1 MESSLIKNEQF
12 LKILKEKLS
21 HGNKKSIH
29 LNVLPERSATRI
41 DLLDLNCIRKDSA
54 DKFMKSLLSKKQFKI
69 ELSLDEDLD
78 INTLDEKTQKKLFV
92 TIRRLKSI
100 CKQNTDYNLEHG
112 IQPFGFGFPIIYKRD
127 RNDPKNIIK
136 APLLIWSLEIIE
148 DRKFTNKWIIKREED
163 FPVCFNDVLLTH
175 IEKDEN
181 IRIERLDAN
190 YLEDS
195 IIDLN
200 ELVEISNDLLQRF
213 GSIVEKNQIELK
225 LNQFVESTYY
235 SQKEELITTKPALI
249 GAGVFGLYIN
259 QKQSI
264 IQDINLL
271 IEESSDSDQDV
282 LLNENF
288 KINPFC
294 SVDTDPT
301 QQRILSNLS
310 NNSRFIVHGPPGT
323 GKSQSITA
331 VITNALSNKAKCLVV
346 CEKRTALDVI
356 YKNLSDVGL
365 EKLCGVVEDTTKD
378 RRKIVDKARETIDK
392 LRQTI
397 YYYTPYNFDENEYTN
412 LLDKTKTHIKTDHD
426 FHNFLSKKIIG
437 NKTWSEVVGGFLKN
451 ETNPNYKEI
460 DDKLNYSDFS
470 FSDKE
475 YYELLVIIEKSVSLL
490 RNYSPLNHP
499 FGLFDFDY
507 FKDRSIVDIKM
518 VFDRIIPELRQ
529 EINHLI
535 LKNTEIRNECGKSLN
550 TQYQQFYEEI
560 TSIITETDKLWKDNL
575 NKKFFSKYTRINR
588 LLLSV
593 LGIIA
598 PSITKTKKDQKRLN
612 FLIEKLRSLVQNCI
626 FCKFSIDQEYFSIT
640 NSQKLIPLIQ
650 SPLEDWFNQL
660 HDIIQ
665 REIDKLSEGSNQTIE
680 IANRV
685 NEYLSSYSVAIDKIN
700 YTHIFKPIDY
710 KPELYQVEAQ
720 LSAIKQELLAITEKK
735 EDVNSY
741 LIWERFLRT
750 FPEHYQKLL
759 VIISNYDLSIIQK
772 LFKSWYFNH
781 ILNKNFIND
790 LTTPENSIQNIYECL
805 DSLKKE
811 TTKKALSYWQEKR
824 IKSIY
829 QFDNNH
835 PYSAKQLYSKTNH
848 NHEKKTLRQI
858 IEQDFIL
865 FTDLFPVLLV
875 NPSVCSSLFE
885 LKENL
890 FDIVIFDE
898 ASQLRIEDTFCALI
912 RGKIRIIAGDE
923 HQMPPSSYFTSADFS
938 IDSEEETIEVI
949 PIEEQLHH
957 DAVQDLANKESL
969 LQFASD
975 LKYEDIYL
983 DIHYRSRHP
992 LLIDFSNAAFYGN
1005 RLSPLPA
1012 KIDYKPIRFINVNGV
1027 YENQTNNSEAKQ
1039 VIDILRKHISP
1050 KPDGNYPSIGIAT
1063 FNIYQRNLII
1073 DEIKKESNADVD
1085 FGKKIDLLYEKGL
1098 FIKNLENIQ
1107 GDEKDIIIISTTFGK
1122 NYKKEFFERFG
1133 PLNISTKGHRL
1144 LNVIITRAKYKV
1156 YVCTSFPMEKIQKY
1170 REFLLNSGNIGRGV
1184 LYAYLAYAKAIED
1197 GDITKIKV
1205 ILDQLY
1211 ENCTAKQSLENYQSF
1226 YGTESPFEE
1235 EVVNLLIKNGV
1246 PETRIGLQYQC
1257 GGFRIDFVIKS
1268 KQNSKPVIAIECDG
1282 ATYHSSNEAYLWDV
1296 FRQKQLEEYGFRF
1309 YRIWS
1314 TDWWLSPDKEI
1325 QKILK
1330 FIQDFDLHEFVRTE
1344 SLNDFNLI
1352 DHQIEKIEYSDLSI
1366 TKASTV
1372 LIQNL
1377 KSNKQIKLR
1386 FTNIPQTKLFVQEGI
1401 QIIYDQAPIAHALIG
1416 KTVGDVCEIE
1426 YSGELFKI
1434 LDISEN

>member
-1 MESSLIKNEQF
+1 MESSLIRNDQF

-41 DLLDLNCIRKDSA
+41 DLLDLNWIRKDSSE
-54 DKFMKSLLSKKQFKI
+54 KFMKSLLSKKQFKL
-69 ELSLDEDLD
+69 EFSLDEDLD
-78 INTLDEKTQKKLFV
+78 INTLDEKTQKKLLV

-148 DRKFTNKWIIKREED
+148 DRKFTNKWIIKRDED
-163 FPVCFNDVLLTH
+163 FPVCFNDVLLSH

-181 IRIERLDAN
+181 IRIERLDPD

-195 IIDLN
+195 IIDVN

-213 GSIVEKNQIELK
+213 GSVVDKNFIEQK
-225 LNQFVESTYY
+225 LIQLTESTFY
-235 SQKEELITTKPALI
+235 SQKEELITTKPVLI

-288 KINPFC
+288 RINPFC
-294 SVDTDPT
+294 SIDTDPT

-331 VITNALSNKAKCLVV
+331 VITNALSNNAKCLVV

-356 YKNLSDVGL
+356 YKNLSKVGL
-365 EKLCGVVEDTTKD
+365 EKLCGLIEDTTKD
-378 RRKIVDKARETIDK
+378 RRKVVDKARDTIDK
-392 LRQTI
+392 LHQTI
-397 YYYTPYNFDENEYTN
+397 YYYTPYHFDENEYTN
-412 LLDKTKTHIKTDHD
+412 LLDRTKTHIKTDHD

-437 NKTWSEVVGGFLKN
+437 NKTWSEVVGAFLKN
-451 ETNPNYKEI
+451 ETSANYKDV
-460 DDKLNYSDFS
+460 DDNLDYKAFL
-470 FSDKE
+470 FSDND
-475 YYELLVIIEKSVSLL
+475 YHELLVIVEKAVSIL
-490 RNYSPLNHP
+490 RNYSPLKHP
-499 FGLFDFDY
+499 FSSFNFDY
-507 FKDRSIVDIKM
+507 FKDRSIVEIRM
-518 VFDRIIPELRQ
+518 VFDRFLPKLQ
-529 EINHLI
+529 QGLNQLI
-535 LKNTEIRNECGKSLN
+535 LKNTEIRNDCEKGLLN
-550 TQYQQFYEEI
+550 QYQQFHKEI
-560 TSIITETDKLWKDNL
+560 TSILGEINKLWEDNSH
-575 NKKFFSKYTRINR
+575 KKLFSKYTRINR
-588 LLLSV
+588 LFLTI
-593 LGIIA
+593 LGTLVS
-598 PSITKTKKDQKRLN
+598 SIHKTKKDQDRLI
-612 FLIEKLRSLVQNCI
+612 FLVEKLRLIIMDCT
-626 FCKFSIDQEYFSIT
+626 FCNFSIGKEYFSF
-640 NSQKLIPLIQ
+640 SQSQNLLSTVQPTLEEWFIKLNETIPK
-650 SPLEDWFNQL
+650 EV
-660 HDIIQ
+660 
-665 REIDKLSEGSNQTIE
+665 DKLSGGSKVKSD
-680 IANRV
+680 IANKV
-685 NEYLSSYSVAIDKIN
+685 NEYLSLYSNEIDKIN
-700 YTHIFKPIDY
+700 NTHIFKPID
-710 KPELYQVEAQ
+710 KETEVYQVEKH
-720 LSAIKQELLAITEKK
+720 LSSLEHHLLSVMERK
-735 EDVNSY
+735 EDINSY
-741 LIWERFLRT
+741 LVWERFLHA

-759 VIISNYDLSIIQK
+759 MILANHDLSEIVR
-772 LFKSWYFNH
+772 LFKSWYYNH
-781 ILNKNFIND
+781 ILNKNFISN
-790 LTTPENSIQNIYECL
+790 LINPEDSIQNIYECL
-805 DSLKKE
+805 DSLKNE
-811 TTKKALSYWQEKR
+811 TTKKALSHWQEKR

-829 QFDNNH
+829 QFDSNH
-835 PYSAKQLYSKTNH
+835 PFSAKQLYSKTSRNQ
-848 NHEKKTLRQI
+848 EKKTLRQI

-938 IDSEEETIEVI
+938 IDSDEETIELM
-949 PIEEQLHH
+949 PIEEQLKH

-992 LLIDFSNAAFYGN
+992 FLIDFSNAAFYGN

-1012 KIDYKPIRFINVNGV
+1012 KIDYKPIRFISVNGL
-1027 YENQTNNSEAKQ
+1027 YENQTNISEVKQ
-1039 VIDILRKHISP
+1039 VINILKKHITT

-1073 DEIKKESNADVD
+1073 DEIKKESNADFD
-1085 FGKKIDLLYEKGL
+1085 FGEKIDLLYENGL

-1107 GDEKDIIIISTTFGK
+1107 GDERDIIIISTTFGK
-1122 NYKKEFFERFG
+1122 NHKKEFFERFG
-1133 PLNISTKGHRL
+1133 PLNISSKGHRL
-1144 LNVIITRAKYKV
+1144 LNVIITRAKFKV
-1156 YVCTSFPMEKIQKY
+1156 YVCTSFPQEKIQQY
-1170 REFLLNSGNIGRGV
+1170 REYLQNSGNIGRGV
-1184 LYAYLAYAKAIED
+1184 LYAYLAYAKAIEE
-1197 GDITKIKV
+1197 GDVTKIRA

-1211 ENCTAKQSLENYQSF
+1211 ENCTAKQLQESYHSL

-1235 EVVNLLIKNGV
+1235 EVVNLLLKNGI
-1246 PETRIGLQYQC
+1246 PEQRIELQHQC

-1268 KQNSKPVIAIECDG
+1268 NQSGKPVIAIECDG
-1282 ATYHSSNEAYLWDV
+1282 ATYHSSNEAYLWDI
-1296 FRQKQLEEYGFRF
+1296 FRQKQLEEYGFKF

-1314 TDWWLSPDKEI
+1314 TEWWISPEKEI
-1325 QKILK
+1325 QKLLK
-1330 FIQDFDLHEFVRTE
+1330 FIQDFDLQEFVRVE
-1344 SLNDFNLI
+1344 SLNDINLF
-1352 DHQIEKIEYSDLSI
+1352 DHKIEKIEYSDLSI
-1366 TKASTV
+1366 TKSSTV

-1377 KSNKQIKLR
+1377 KSNKQIKVK
-1386 FTNIPQTKLFVQEGI
+1386 FTNIPQTKLFIQEGI
-1401 QIIYDQAPIAHALIG
+1401 QLIYDRAPIALSLFG
-1416 KTVGDVCEIE
+1416 KIVGDVCEIE
-1426 YSGELFKI
+1426 YSGELFKV